1 MQISNVPII
10 IQTPY
15 NLMELF
21 MKYFSIDYRSPPS
34 GMGQIIDTTQPERT
48 QRPNG
53 QECWNY
59 ILVSY
64 GSSEDFWWDSSYIGT
79 KYFESEQAAQE
90 GWAGPVLPQIFQFLR
105 DSKVTHVYDSE
116 LSYEEDGAD
125 DEGFFTLDRWIEIMR
140 SYL

>member
-1 MQISNVPII
+1 MHISNVPII

-105 DSKVTHVYDSE
+105 LSKVTHVYDSE

-125 DEGFFTLDRWIEIMR
+125 DEGFFTLDRWI
-140 SYL
+140 